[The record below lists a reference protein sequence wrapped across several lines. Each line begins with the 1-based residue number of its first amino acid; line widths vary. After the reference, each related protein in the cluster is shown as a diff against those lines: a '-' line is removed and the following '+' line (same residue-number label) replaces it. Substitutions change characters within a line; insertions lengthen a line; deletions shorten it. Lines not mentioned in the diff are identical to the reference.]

1 MTKFLAL
8 IAASTLALPLAAAQE
23 TFGAGSQ
30 AAPWLKLSNNARYS
44 AMGEA
49 GVALADDVNAAPL
62 NPAGLAQLTT
72 QEASFMHHAYVMDSA
87 VEHIAYGLKAMD
99 GLGLAVGFDYLNFG
113 KIDKYTVGA
122 GNQLVADGSFN
133 PSAMHADLG
142 AGYGFGKFGVGLN
155 AKFVS
160 QSFDGTG
167 GSAFGAD
174 LGALWRQGEQGLSLG
189 LALQNVGS
197 QLDGANL
204 PMAVRAGAAYR
215 LPLGSG
221 TGALAGDFSLPS
233 ADAGASVFGGGVEYT
248 GAELYSVRAGYKAA
262 GNGGAGGLTLG
273 AGIRYSVAQLDYAF
287 NAVGEL
293 GNAHQVSALIKF

>member
-1 MTKFLAL
+1 MKKVLIL
-8 IAASTLALPLAAAQE
+8 IAASTLVLPLAAAQE
-23 TFGAGSQ
+23 NFGAGSQ

-44 AMGEA
+44 ALGEA
-49 GVALADDVNAAPL
+49 GVALADDVNANSL
-62 NPAGLAQLTT
+62 NPAGLSQLKQ

-99 GLGLAVGFDYLNFG
+99 DLGLAVSFDYMNFG
-113 KIDKYTVGA
+113 KIDKYDVGA
-122 GNQLVADGSFN
+122 GNQLVANGSFN

-142 AGYGFGKFGVGLN
+142 AGYAFGKLGVGVN
-155 AKFVS
+155 AKFIS

-189 LALQNVGS
+189 LALQNFGS

-204 PMAVRAGAAYR
+204 PMAVKAGAAYR
-215 LPLGSG
+215 LALGSG
-221 TGALAGDFSLPS
+221 TAAVAGDFSVPS
-233 ADAGASVFGGGVEYT
+233 ADSGASVFGGGVEYT

-273 AGIRYSVAQLDYAF
+273 GGIRYSVAQLDYAF